1 MFTLNKETKIFT
13 RNYFS
18 HLEISIYV
26 LIALLLFFG
35 TKLFVNRSYLGGILV
50 FSLLLLILLA
60 ELRGPKQVILDSD
73 GVQYGVRIMW
83 EEITNVL
90 FTVGGGRDYRN
101 TLIKVKYKG
110 GDIVIF
116 TKSYKNSK
124 ELRYLFED
132 ICREK
137 NIPYKVEDLGCPQ

>member
-1 MFTLNKETKIFT
+1 MLTLNKETKIFT

-18 HLEISIYV
+18 YFDISIYV

-35 TKLFVNRSYLGGILV
+35 IKLFANKSYLGGTLV
-50 FSLLLLILLA
+50 FLLLILILLA
-60 ELRGPKQVILDSD
+60 ELRGPKQVIIDSD
-73 GVQYGVRIMW
+73 GVHYGVRIMW

-101 TLIKVKYKG
+101 TVIKVEFKG
-110 GDIVIF
+110 GDFVIY

-132 ICREK
+132 MCRKK
-137 NIPYKVEDLGCPQ
+137 NIHYKVEDLGCP